1 MILTRDRE
9 RLETKQLVTITV
21 IGVNL
26 SLCDLISVIITY
38 KHTLNMNTQIRSY
51 DTSQGREEAH
61 PWPREEISFLGRR
74 DRQMGVCLSCLQ
86 EIIWSKWHMM
96 ITDVLWELMYL
107 NVCCYDINIM
117 LLVLTSMTG
126 KPIICIADLWSSNS
140 HVCYNWIVF
149 HQQNVSKY
157 TMVLPWCSLKHV
169 EEPFKYQGIIIV
181 II

>member
-61 PWPREEISFLGRR
+61 P
-74 DRQMGVCLSCLQ
+74 
-86 EIIWSKWHMM
+86 
-96 ITDVLWELMYL
+96 
-107 NVCCYDINIM
+107 
-117 LLVLTSMTG
+117 
-126 KPIICIADLWSSNS
+126 
-140 HVCYNWIVF
+140 
-149 HQQNVSKY
+149 
-157 TMVLPWCSLKHV
+157 
-169 EEPFKYQGIIIV
+169 
-181 II
+181 